1 MLISGGVCSL
11 RSVRHNYDGLCDAV
25 AVCAIRIATAYV
37 DPVSLEAYTACRLIP
52 QDKNPG
58 VRPIGIGEVMRRIIG
73 KAIMGVLGN
82 IIQEIA
88 GSIQLCAGQECG
100 VGAAVHAI
108 CGVFQSPEVGLID

>member
-1 MLISGGVCSL
+1 MDADIWRRMLPSFGQA
-11 RSVRHNYDGLCDAV
+11 YDGLCDAV

-52 QDKNPG
+52 LDKNPG

-82 IIQEIA
+82 KIQEVA
-88 GSIQLCAGQECG
+88 GSIQLCAGQECS
-100 VGAAVHAI
+100 VEAAVHVM
-108 CGVFQSPEVGLID
+108 CGVFRSPEVD